1 MNDEAAEKSTVFAP
15 LSNFVWDGE
24 EFAIKDF
31 GNVEPAS
38 HIAEI
43 IRGPL
48 NVCDAE
54 NKQVEEVTHWLSF
67 DQQSADRLVPRE
79 KVNIFLLA
87 LWIAI
92 PTRTHV
98 RVRFEFQKDCPR
110 PLVTCDH
117 NRFHWTEGH
126 PKDKVESEHLEQA
139 SSYIPRIRSTY
150 LVNKRLRNALHLTFA
165 GCISIHWQVAFICF
179 SAAAEAI
186 VAYAKDRIGH
196 RLSMAFACL
205 TQHEKEERDAA
216 YREFLRLYYVRSDIM
231 HGRAAHRSDF
241 SKNRRELAKLT
252 DVLRELWQTVF
263 SSPRTLEAL
272 ERGDDYRKEFFEDLQ
287 EGYDAPGQSTAS
299 EAARSSNSGG
309 KIFTGQKADQQ

>member
-1 MNDEAAEKSTVFAP
+1 MNDESTVFAP

-24 EFAIKDF
+24 EFP
-31 GNVEPAS
+31 VEGFCSVRPS
-38 HIAEI
+38 SQMAEI
-43 IRGPL
+43 IRGQL

-54 NKQVEEVTHWLSF
+54 KKQVEGVTHWLSF
-67 DQQSADRLVPRE
+67 DQQPADRLVPRE

-87 LWIAI
+87 LWVAV
-92 PTRTHV
+92 PTKTHV
-98 RVRFEFQKDCPR
+98 RVRFEFQKDSLQ
-110 PLVTCDH
+110 PLATCDH

-126 PKDKVESEHLEQA
+126 PKDKVESDHLEQA
-139 SSYIPRIRSTY
+139 SSYIPRIRSIY
-150 LVNKRLRNALHLTFA
+150 LAHKRLRNALHLTFA

-241 SKNRRELAKLT
+241 GKNRRELAKLT
-252 DVLRELWQTVF
+252 DILRELWQAVF

-272 ERGDDYRKEFFEDLQ
+272 ERDDDYRKEFFENLQ
-287 EGYDAPGQSTAS
+287 EGYDSPGQSTAS
-299 EAARSSNSGG
+299 ESARLSNSGG
-309 KIFTGQKADQQ
+309 KIFTGQNGSQR

>member
-1 MNDEAAEKSTVFAP
+1 MNDEAADKTIVFAP

-24 EFAIKDF
+24 EFPIEGF
-31 GNVEPAS
+31 GSVRPS
-38 HIAEI
+38 SQMPEI
-43 IRGPL
+43 IRGQL

-54 NKQVEEVTHWLSF
+54 KKQVEGVTHCLSF
-67 DQQSADRLVPRE
+67 DQQPADRLVPRE

-92 PTRTHV
+92 PTKTHV
-98 RVRFEFQKDCPR
+98 RIRFEFQKDCPG

-205 TQHEKEERDAA
+205 TQHQKKERDAA

-241 SKNRRELAKLT
+241 GKNRRELAKLT
-252 DVLRELWQTVF
+252 DILRGLWQTVF
-263 SSPRTLEAL
+263 SSAITLEAL
-272 ERGDDYRKEFFEDLQ
+272 ERDDDYRKEFFENLQ
-287 EGYDAPGQSTAS
+287 EGYDAPGQSMA
-299 EAARSSNSGG
+299 
-309 KIFTGQKADQQ
+309 